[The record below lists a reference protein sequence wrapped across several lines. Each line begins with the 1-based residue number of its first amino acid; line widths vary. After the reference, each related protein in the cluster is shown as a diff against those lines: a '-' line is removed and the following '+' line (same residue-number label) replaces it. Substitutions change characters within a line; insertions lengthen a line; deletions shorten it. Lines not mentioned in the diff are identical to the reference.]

1 MKGNKTLI
9 FILTLI
15 LVMATTTVGVAN
27 IDYSQWNS
35 TSKYPSDIAGTQLLT
50 QARAYIDKGIITG
63 DTDGLF
69 HPERNITRAE
79 YATIMAKA
87 TSNTGRIST
96 AEKQTYF
103 NDMSGYNWAKGY
115 INACY
120 EAGLINGVGNSK
132 YNPGGSVTYVEVVAV
147 ILRSKG
153 ITDATVNRYGTWPNN
168 YIKYA
173 ELYNMD
179 GALNVTNWRAPASKG
194 DVVQLLYRNMPKSTI
209 SAATVTVTSVPAV
222 PVSTGAVTFTAT
234 ASGSGT
240 HQYQWYYE
248 GAAIA
253 GATASTYSTVGT
265 TSVGAFFVRVTTS
278 QTGYNDAT
286 SDSNVINVI

>member
-96 AEKQTYF
+96 AATGQAPRSRAILATLPVPEK
-103 NDMSGYNWAKGY
+103 
-115 INACY
+115 
-120 EAGLINGVGNSK
+120 
-132 YNPGGSVTYVEVVAV
+132 
-147 ILRSKG
+147 RS
-153 ITDATVNRYGTWPNN
+153 
-168 YIKYA
+168 
-173 ELYNMD
+173 
-179 GALNVTNWRAPASKG
+179 
-194 DVVQLLYRNMPKSTI
+194 RN
-209 SAATVTVTSVPAV
+209 AV
-222 PVSTGAVTFTAT
+222 PLMSPRMLKRA
-234 ASGSGT
+234 
-240 HQYQWYYE
+240 
-248 GAAIA
+248 
-253 GATASTYSTVGT
+253 
-265 TSVGAFFVRVTTS
+265 
-278 QTGYNDAT
+278 
-286 SDSNVINVI
+286 